1 MGTRASIIIQDKDNT
16 VFLYRG
22 HDGYPSET
30 LTDLQETL
38 NEYSQYLDDAFSI
51 ATWILWRQN
60 SLDITPNYELTS
72 RCHGD
77 EAYIYLI
84 NSETKGIKAYHTP
97 RQEDWEL
104 QNIINI
110 IADCKEVEHE

>member
-1 MGTRASIIIQDKDNT
+1 MGTRASIVIQDKYDT
-16 VFLYRG
+16 VFIYRG

-30 LTDLQETL
+30 LTDLQKTL
-38 NEYSQYLDDAFSI
+38 NEYSQYLDDALTI

-60 SLDITPNYELTS
+60 SRLATPNYELTS

-77 EAYIYLI
+77 EEYLYLI

-97 RQEDWEL
+97 RKNDWEL
-104 QNIINI
+104 QNIMSI